1 MSEIAW
7 GSTFRGIAED
17 AANAVGARKLAYSLY
32 KKEWDKPN
40 VVNLKSE
47 AEYAA
52 HIEKQKA
59 EDTSTLWEKV
69 AYRAEQ
75 AGVIALLGGFELV
88 SKPIEFVANC
98 FTNVAVDTY
107 KGVREVATNAF
118 DTIAPNATL
127 RGRYKT
133 MLLANNPDATKD
145 DIKTDFR
152 RINKYA
158 RDAETFEDM
167 LGAHVEEYERG
178 IAK

>member
-7 GSTFRGIAED
+7 GSTFLSIAED

-32 KKEWDKPN
+32 KKHWDSPN

-59 EDTSTLWEKV
+59 EDTSTVAQKV

-75 AGVIALLGGFELV
+75 AFMIGLIGGYEIVSTPIA
-88 SKPIEFVANC
+88 FVADC

-107 KGVREVATNAF
+107 KGLREVATNAF
-118 DTIAPNATL
+118 DTIAPNSTL
-127 RGRYKT
+127 RGRYKK
-133 MLLANNPDATKD
+133 MLLAKNPDATKD

-152 RINKYA
+152 RINEYA
-158 RDAETFEDM
+158 RDVETFEDM
-167 LGAHVEEYERG
+167 LGSHVEEYEIG
-178 IAK
+178 IEK